1 MTEDPYEVRSTQTT
15 WAASPGDATAAP
27 PTPRAPEIPMA
38 SRWLWMAGVSVLAR
52 LAIIGVLVLVVLG
65 VVLALLF

>member
-1 MTEDPYEVRSTQTT
+1 MTEDPNEVRSTQTT

-27 PTPRAPEIPMA
+27 PTPKAPEIPMA
-38 SRWLWMAGVSVLAR
+38 SRWLWMAGLSVLAR